1 MFGFIKNW
9 WYYNE
14 YALLKQEYE
23 KLLNDFDDYI
33 TMYEEVLGKN
43 KKLEEDYCKLQ
54 EQKITICKGQ
64 YLKGKLNTLN
74 EELPLG
80 NFRAIYKPEEELFC
94 ILNDNGNEIVSTSNF
109 QLLLNW
115 IKGETDKIQKAK
127 HQLPKSINSF
137 FRP

>member
-43 KKLEEDYCKLQ
+43 KKLEED
-54 EQKITICKGQ
+54 
-64 YLKGKLNTLN
+64 N
-74 EELPLG
+74 
-80 NFRAIYKPEEELFC
+80 
-94 ILNDNGNEIVSTSNF
+94 
-109 QLLLNW
+109 
-115 IKGETDKIQKAK
+115 
-127 HQLPKSINSF
+127 
-137 FRP
+137 